1 MEVWAD
7 IITERGQ
14 HQIIQSMWVMAVD
27 KVLVIIMAGGAGE
40 RLQPLTRRRSKG
52 AVPFGGKFRLIDFTL
67 SNCINSGLRKIFVL
81 TQYLSESLNRHIQ
94 EGWSISSSGLGD
106 YIYSMPAQQKLG
118 ADWYRGT
125 ADAVRQNLNLVRDK
139 DVEDVL
145 ILSGDHIYKM
155 NYRQFVAY
163 HRMKKAGLTISAI
176 RASKEQAIGRL
187 GVLEV
192 DREQGLISFEE
203 KPAQPKMLT
212 DAPDYALASTGVY
225 IFKVDTLLQALQG
238 QEEDFGRHV
247 IPEMIGKHH
256 DIFVYD
262 YEQENKIEDFEV
274 KVKDGIR
281 EKILVGKTRDSSYWR
296 DVGNID
302 SYYEA
307 SMELVG
313 VNPLF
318 NLYGEKWPLRTYQR
332 PLPPS
337 KCILGGKISESIVCD
352 GCIISGGTVWESI
365 VSPGVV
371 VERDA
376 RVEQSVI
383 FDNVIIEPGAS
394 IRRAIVDKE
403 SRIRVGASIGYDRE
417 ADERRGCTISDNGIV
432 VIPKGMDISRTE
444 PSLL

>member
-1 MEVWAD
+1 M
-7 IITERGQ
+7 
-14 HQIIQSMWVMAVD
+14 
-27 KVLVIIMAGGAGE
+27 
-40 RLQPLTRRRSKG
+40 TRRRSKG

-125 ADAVRQNLNLVRDK
+125 ADAVRQNLNLIREK

-163 HRMKKAGLTISAI
+163 HRMKKAGLTVSAV
-176 RASKEQAIGRL
+176 RANKEQATGIL

-192 DREQGLISFEE
+192 DQEQRLVGFEE

-225 IFKVDTLLQALQG
+225 IFKVNTLLQALQG
-238 QEEDFGRHV
+238 QEEDFGRHI
-247 IPEMIGKHH
+247 IPEMIDKHH

-281 EKILVGKTRDSSYWR
+281 EKILVDKTRDSSYWR
-296 DVGNID
+296 DVGSID

-313 VNPLF
+313 VDPLF

-352 GCIISGGTVWESI
+352 GCIISGGTVRDSI

-383 FDNVIIEPGAS
+383 FDDVIIEPGAS

>member
-1 MEVWAD
+1 
-7 IITERGQ
+7 
-14 HQIIQSMWVMAVD
+14 MAVD
-27 KVLVIIMAGGAGE
+27 KVLAIIMAGGAGE

-125 ADAVRQNLNLVRDK
+125 ADAVRQNLNLVREKNVD
-139 DVEDVL
+139 DVL

-163 HRMKKAGLTISAI
+163 HRMKKAGLTISAV
-176 RASKEQAIGRL
+176 RASKEQATGRL

-212 DAPDYALASTGVY
+212 DAPNYALASTGVY

-238 QEEDFGRHV
+238 QEEDFGRHI

-274 KVKDGIR
+274 KVKNGIR
-281 EKILVGKTRDSSYWR
+281 EKILVDKTRDSSYWR
-296 DVGNID
+296 DVGSID

-313 VNPLF
+313 VDPLF
-318 NLYGEKWPLRTYQR
+318 NLYGEKWPFRTYQR
-332 PLPPS
+332 SLPPS

-352 GCIISGGTVWESI
+352 GCIISGGTVRDSI
-365 VSPGVV
+365 ISPGVV

-383 FDNVIIEPGAS
+383 FDNVIIEPGVS

-403 SRIRVGASIGYDRE
+403 SRIRVGASIGYDRR

-444 PSLL
+444 PALL